1 MKNADTEKKE
11 RKGAVPPLPPHPRS
25 NNEVRPVPM
34 LPYSPDRPSAK
45 SDIVGPPYPPAN
57 NGACRSRSVWG
68 DVVLNRIVTILRPW
82 LI

>member
-1 MKNADTEKKE
+1 MRTRRKRKE
-11 RKGAVPPLPPHPRS
+11 RGLCLPCPPIL
-25 NNEVRPVPM
+25 EAITKCGPVPM